1 MKKVII
7 AVLAVSLLLSPLTAM
22 AGNTTLYGKMRYSFA
37 SVQDDTVDG
46 LVAADNTSL
55 LGVKGSYGDDMKAFF
70 HLQTGAKADDNSG
83 TALAQR
89 FFFAGLKSK
98 LGKIQYGRM
107 TNAYK
112 MPGFKLDK
120 FYNTAGVDATGVV
133 SYGGATYGLSGATN
147 GFTDNALE
155 LTSPKIADLITVH
168 GGLYVDDSNED
179 DHGFTYGAKL
189 ATGAI
194 TAGVVGATNGDTVQA
209 LPGVA
214 ADQSAVRGYAKY
226 QGKNYSLGASYENV
240 ENTAT
245 TDVNYLY
252 VIGSYK
258 VSDQLEAIASYGNVD
273 DGAAKGDGFT
283 GGLFYNIVPNTKVFA
298 LVSTASLDDS
308 ASHAEDNPT
317 VYGIG
322 FFHNFSMSSN

>member
-89 FFFAGLKSK
+89 FFFAGLKSS
-98 LGKIQYGRM
+98 LGKVQYGRM

-112 MPGFKLDK
+112 MPGFKLDR
-120 FYNTAGVDATGVV
+120 FYNTAGVNATGVS

-155 LTSPKIADLITVH
+155 FTSPKIADLITAH
-168 GGLYVDDSNED
+168 GGLYVDDANTD
-179 DHGFTYGAKL
+179 DHGYSYGAKI
-189 ATGAI
+189 ATGSI
-194 TAGVVGATNGDTVQA
+194 MAGVVGATNGNDVATV
-209 LPGVA
+209 PGVA
-214 ADQSAVRGYAKY
+214 ADQSAVRGYGKY
-226 QGKNYSLGASYENV
+226 QGKGYSLGVSYENV
-240 ENTAT
+240 EDTAT

-252 VIGSYK
+252 VIGSYN
-258 VSDQLEAIASYGNVD
+258 VSDKLEAIASYGNVD
-273 DGAAKGDGFT
+273 SGAAEGDGFT
-283 GGLFYNIVPNTKVFA
+283 GGLFYSIAPNTQVFA
-298 LVSTASLDDS
+298 LVSAVSLDDS
-308 ASHAEDNPT
+308 SSHAEDNPT